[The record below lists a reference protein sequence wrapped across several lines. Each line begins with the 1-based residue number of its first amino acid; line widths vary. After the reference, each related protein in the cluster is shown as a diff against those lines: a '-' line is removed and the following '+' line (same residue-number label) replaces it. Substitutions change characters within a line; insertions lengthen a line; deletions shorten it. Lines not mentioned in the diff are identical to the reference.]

1 MIKRW
6 KSEKKEKAPPDR
18 PGLGL
23 ACRWAAGTSTRSA
36 AREAQSE
43 KNMEIGKKEKAPP
56 DIRPGLAGPI
66 FWPLRA

>member
-1 MIKRW
+1 MV
-6 KSEKKEKAPPDR
+6 KKEKAPPDR

-43 KNMEIGKKEKAPP
+43 KKMEKWKNGKGSSRHK
-56 DIRPGLAGPI
+56 AGPGWADI
-66 FWPLRA
+66 LASEGLNL